1 MRTNGRTLFFNE
13 ATGEGIIIIAS
24 KQKISFTVNEWN
36 DFEIMPSKGLE
47 VVFEYDKETA
57 SNIISKES
65 FELEEEH
72 EEILE
77 VEKTAFPEII
87 AKNIQVETLLHEDG
101 EEFLEEMVAKDLN
114 EESFSTHSQHF
125 EEENEVAILEDDD
138 DDDEVEVNE
147 EIVRPESITNTITL
161 ATAINN
167 YFKIISTNVSKRK
180 KYQNLE
186 GRIDY
191 MLIRRFIW
199 TTFHNLTD
207 IDIKI
212 VTPKIKALSDDL
224 KRMEYIYDDFTRK
237 TKYPK
242 LAYDEV
248 FLACQ
253 DEYKKIKDGAES
265 TIEKLNRLRMDEKKL
280 GGVREV
286 KKKALE
292 DEIQTEQFSA
302 LEGELKSLN
311 GAYVDVVHMMAELDE
326 RYQYDMKLLKDFEQ
340 EYRAEFYAEFD
351 KKAKIYKYDLTDI
364 LNAQAF
370 IFDAQL
376 WSEARKSKTVKAHFK
391 TSSISGNLNTK
402 TYLKYYLSTQDE
414 DKATGETQKLFDLY
428 EKLILSQK
436 ENILIVVKD
445 LQDALEFES
454 AIKINNKQFD
464 IKSFVDELSA
474 IKWAMKNSVA
484 LLIVAE
490 QLSKARV
497 ENFLDLYN
505 RNVLS
510 SPKVIVLGNKP
521 KTHSISVQ
529 KLLPDGVSPRVL
541 AKAVESLIGEEEKK
555 VD

>member
-1 MRTNGRTLFFNE
+1 MQTNGKTLFFNE

-24 KQKISFTVNEWN
+24 KKKIPFSVNEWN

-47 VVFEYDKETA
+47 VVFDLEDEKA
-57 SNIISKES
+57 IDILSKES
-65 FELEEEH
+65 FELDEIENTSERDIEED
-72 EEILE
+72 EENIEEKEE
-77 VEKTAFPEII
+77 VEKVPLES
-87 AKNIQVETLLHEDG
+87 
-101 EEFLEEMVAKDLN
+101 EEFLEDQVTEDLN
-114 EESFSTHSQHF
+114 EEEQEESQTEHF
-125 EEENEVAILEDDD
+125 EEEKEVSILE
-138 DDDEVEVNE
+138 ESE
-147 EIVRPESITNTITL
+147 EELEEERPESITNTITL
-161 ATAINN
+161 STAISN

-180 KYQNLE
+180 KYQKLD

-199 TTFHNLTD
+199 TTFHNLSD

-212 VTPKIKALSDDL
+212 VTPKIKALGDDL
-224 KRMEYIYDDFTRK
+224 KRMEYIYDDFARK

-253 DEYKKIKDGAES
+253 DEYKKIKDGAEA
-265 TIEKLNRLRMDEKKL
+265 TIENLNRLRMDEKKI

-292 DEIQTEQFSA
+292 EEIQTEQFTA

-326 RYQYDMKLLKDFEQ
+326 RYKYDIKILKDFEQ
-340 EYRAEFYAEFD
+340 EYREEFYAEFD

-376 WSEARKSKTVKAHFK
+376 WAEARKSKTVKAHFK

-414 DKATGETQKLFDLY
+414 EKVTGETKKLFELY
-428 EKLILSQK
+428 EKLIISQK

-445 LQDALEFES
+445 FQDASEFES
-454 AIKINNKQFD
+454 AIKMNNKQFN

-484 LLIVAE
+484 LLIVGEELA
-490 QLSKARV
+490 KARV

-521 KTHSISVQ
+521 KTHSLSVQ

-541 AKAVESLIGEEEKK
+541 AKTVEALLNEKEKK
-555 VD
+555 D